1 MTDTLAGVTPQHR
14 GILNPDD
21 RAAIVAAIEARDA
34 AERAIREAV
43 YAAARKGA
51 SVREMADSLDV
62 STNTISRWKREAVAL
77 RRES

>member
-14 GILNPDD
+14 GILSDTD
-21 RAAIVAAIEARDA
+21 RAAIGTAIEARDA

-43 YAAARKGA
+43 YAAARNGA
-51 SVREMADSLDV
+51 SVREMAESLDV